1 MQVCQEHCDNMWKNV
16 MTCDDMWWPR
26 SGRIAKIFIC
36 TVLGASAAPCLV
48 PCHFGVNV
56 MAKGAGSGWMWQE
69 KLLLQVL
76 STGLA
81 DILMKLAWTNM
92 SNETWWGMVKLYET
106 IRYSI
111 MKLDTR
117 LGSAARTGTTWSRR
131 ACLKIYRSVS
141 VTVSEPVPVHKLDRV
156 KDGWHP
162 SRVHFSVFE
171 QLCFL
176 FSDFSWTFVIW
187 LVEKIGELAFML
199 GNSLDMI
206 FP

>member
-1 MQVCQEHCDNMWKNV
+1 MTEVRKNSQNLHLHGPGRFCCALSCT
-16 MTCDDMWWPR
+16 MPFWGECHGQR
-26 SGRIAKIFIC
+26 SWEWLDVAGEA
-36 TVLGASAAPCLV
+36 VVASALNWLSWYSDETRMNKHEQWDMVRHGETLWNYQIQHHEARHQAWFCRQNWDHVESACV
-48 PCHFGVNV
+48 P
-56 MAKGAGSGWMWQE
+56 E
-69 KLLLQVL
+69 DLP
-76 STGLA
+76 
-81 DILMKLAWTNM
+81 
-92 SNETWWGMVKLYET
+92 
-106 IRYSI
+106 
-111 MKLDTR
+111 
-117 LGSAARTGTTWSRR
+117 
-131 ACLKIYRSVS
+131 VS
-141 VTVSEPVPVHKLDRV
+141 VSEPVPVHKLDRV